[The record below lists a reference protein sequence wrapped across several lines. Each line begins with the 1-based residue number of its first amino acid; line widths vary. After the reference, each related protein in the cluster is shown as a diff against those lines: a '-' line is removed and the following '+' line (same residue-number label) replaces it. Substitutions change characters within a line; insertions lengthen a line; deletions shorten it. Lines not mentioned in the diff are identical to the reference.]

1 MADNAINDAKTSCT
15 HPGATPGKKCPVC
28 GKLVPANP
36 SAVAEEWKGDADHRE
51 KHS

>member
-15 HPGATPGKKCPVC
+15 HLNQVAGKKCTIC
-28 GKLVPANP
+28 GKLVPSNP
-36 SAVAEEWKGDADHRE
+36 SAMPEEWKGDADHRE